1 MTTKKT
7 RYRPDLSTLDNVA
20 AEVGKIYR
28 LMRNA
33 EIPVNDGSK
42 YTYILRELFS
52 MMEKLKSTAAIEKLE
67 ADIQALKEGRVVGDD
82 TDVEA
87 AAKAIHGD

>member
-1 MTTKKT
+1 MSTKKT

-42 YTYILRELFS
+42 YCYVLREMFS
-52 MMEKLKSTAAIEKLE
+52 MMEKIKTVRSIEELE
-67 ADIQALKEGRVVGDD
+67 AQIALLKEGQTHVGNDD
-82 TDVEA
+82 EIA
-87 AAKAIHGD
+87 EIAEGLQ

>member
-28 LMRNA
+28 LMRND
-33 EIPVNDGSK
+33 EIPVQDGSK
-42 YTYILRELFS
+42 YTYVLREMFS

>member
-1 MTTKKT
+1 MATKKS

-28 LMRNA
+28 LMRNS

-42 YTYILRELFS
+42 YCYVLREMFS
-52 MMEKLKSTAAIEKLE
+52 MMEKIKSTAAIEQLE
-67 ADIQALKEGRVVGDD
+67 ADIQALKEGNIVGND
-82 TDVEA
+82 TDIEA